1 MLQQLLS
8 FESELVLSHKCKWA
22 IIILVKGKLI
32 MVVYYQEEKTASIKK
47 CHIKNVVLYLK
58 IAHRC
63 SEYYEALTGVTAFFI
78 PKFNYFNGFF
88 TVNASM
94 SSF

>member
-22 IIILVKGKLI
+22 IIILVKSKLI

-47 CHIKNVVLYLK
+47 CHIKNVVL
-58 IAHRC
+58 
-63 SEYYEALTGVTAFFI
+63 
-78 PKFNYFNGFF
+78 
-88 TVNASM
+88 
-94 SSF
+94 